1 MAIQTEKKR
10 RATLNKSAVTREKNA
25 ERTKSKYSSKYIL
38 SDLMLCAECGHKYRR
53 QVWSNYGEKSA
64 VWRCE
69 DRLKLGKKSSCIHS
83 PTLKEDDL
91 HKAIMKAINEVID
104 NKANFISTF
113 RTNMLEAIDNY
124 NAEITNSEIDKQIET
139 LEKEMLSFTKR
150 NAKFEPV
157 TKDYEKDYKL
167 LHNEIESLKR
177 QKETNLENIEN
188 TKLYED
194 RLIKANDILNNINTN
209 LLTLDQELVK
219 RLIES
224 IKVKRNNMIE
234 IRFYCGIVVNETLKS
249 K

>member
-1 MAIQTEKKR
+1 
-10 RATLNKSAVTREKNA
+10 
-25 ERTKSKYSSKYIL
+25 
-38 SDLMLCAECGHKYRR
+38 MLCANCGHKYRR
-53 QVWSNYGEKSA
+53 QVWSKYGEKSA

-69 DRLKLGKKSSCIHS
+69 DRLKLGKKSNCIHS

-91 HKAIMKAINEVID
+91 HRTIMKAINEVID
-104 NKANFISTF
+104 NKENFISTF
-113 RTNMLEAIDNY
+113 RTNMLEVIDNY

-139 LEKEMLSFTKR
+139 LEKEMLSFKKR

-167 LHNEIESLKR
+167 LHDEIESLKR

-194 RLIKANDILNNINTN
+194 RLIKANDILNNINPN
-209 LLTLDQELVK
+209 LLTFDQELVK

-224 IKVKRNNMIE
+224 IKVKRNNVIE

-249 K
+249 E